1 MSTDKKLA
9 IPAALPHGA
18 HIAEKSAVDQFLDR
32 HFRTL
37 ILGVVALAVVI
48 IIGLILKQRAH
59 EADIV
64 AATAATEAKT
74 PEDCELVVAAHP
86 GTTAAGNAL
95 LKKASLLWDQNKK
108 DSSVAVLRDFLAKF
122 SSHPFRVQALS
133 SLATRL
139 ESMGNTDEAK
149 KLYEQI
155 QSEFPNDAMSG
166 LAQIRL
172 GDILWQQ
179 GKEAEAEKLYAE
191 LPRKFPGS
199 PFFDDHQSRLEWI
212 GAGLPTKEV
221 EAPKPPP
228 ASLAAPAPGAAAPR
242 PNPAASLTAPSSLI
256 PPAPKPVTPPPAP
269 KPAPKPAVSAPVQVP
284 ASPAPAVPAAK
295 PTPAAPATAPATTP
309 APAPAPAPASGTPK

>member
-1 MSTDKKLA
+1 MSNDKKIIL
-9 IPAALPHGA
+9 PAELPHGA
-18 HIAEKSAVDQFLDR
+18 HIAEKSALDQFLDR

-37 ILGVVALAVVI
+37 ILGVIALAVVI
-48 IIGLILKQRAH
+48 VIGLILKQRAH
-59 EADIV
+59 EADVV

-95 LKKASLLWDQNKK
+95 LKKASLLWEQNKK

-139 ESMGNTDEAK
+139 ESMGATDEAK

-155 QSEFPNDAMSG
+155 QSEFPNDPMSG

-199 PFFDDHQSRLEWI
+199 PFFEDHQSRLQWL

-221 EAPKPPP
+221 DAPKPPP
-228 ASLAAPAPGAAAPR
+228 ASIAAPKPGAPAAAATGS
-242 PNPAASLTAPSSLI
+242 NPAAGLGAPPSLV

-269 KPAPKPAVSAPVQVP
+269 KPAVSAPVQVP
-284 ASPAPAVPAAK
+284 ASATPAPAAPKAATPA
-295 PTPAAPATAPATTP
+295 PAAPATSPA
-309 APAPAPAPASGTPK
+309 APAPASGTPK